1 ELIPVSTDGELIPSL
16 PDSRIERNPHPRLNI
31 HAYPALYLM
40 QPPDNIVLLRQ
51 GGSSFTELIDRMI
64 DVAFAEG
71 WLNEPLF
78 SDTHISTQ
86 PWSNSFLEDIAGQ
99 ITHPA
104 LNTVPSSPRD

>member
-1 ELIPVSTDGELIPSL
+1 ELIPSL

-40 QPPDNIVLLRQ
+40 QPPNNILLLRQ

-71 WLNEPLF
+71 WLNLMEYQQSHIFLDVWKRAQTTQAFPL
-78 SDTHISTQ
+78 SPILTH
-86 PWSNSFLEDIAGQ
+86 
-99 ITHPA
+99 
-104 LNTVPSSPRD
+104 